1 MGYTYVSYAPR
12 PNWAC
17 ASYRVTLKY
26 SQGILC
32 ITTHCFVWFPCGR
45 SHRFLAPD
53 PPNPLSIL
61 LSDPY
66 IHGPKPVPQALRDV
80 VLGTPDALEGLLLN
94 IVQPATPSLQR
105 NCVWALSNMCRGKPQ
120 PATNLLLPAL
130 PVLLNLLSSKDEE
143 VRVVSAD
150 LRLSVCIGRGGCFLW
165 FILFTNASVFSP
177 PSAM

>member
-1 MGYTYVSYAPR
+1 MHRHP
-12 PNWAC
+12 
-17 ASYRVTLKY
+17 L
-26 SQGILC
+26 L
-32 ITTHCFVWFPCGR
+32 VWFPCGR
-45 SHRFLAPD
+45 LHRFLAPD
-53 PPNPLSIL
+53 PPYPLSIL

-66 IHGPKPVPQALRDV
+66 IHDPKPVPQALRDV

-150 LRLSVCIGRGGCFLW
+150 LRFVCLHRSRGLFSVVHPLYERIC
-165 FILFTNASVFSP
+165 LFTPECDVEQGGRRPLRFLK
-177 PSAM
+177 